1 MTVLSEDTLHI
12 QKKTWDREKH
22 VPMETVARRNVPRTG
37 RNLQQNQ
44 TQWDPGG
51 RRETGEGKIRGR
63 WKHRED
69 RGSGEQ
75 KQQDPGRAM
84 EKVVDPAAGPGP
96 SRVGLGDP
104 ATDSGKY

>member
-12 QKKTWDREKH
+12 QKRMRDREKH

-51 RRETGEGKIRGR
+51 RGETGEGEIRER
-63 WKHRED
+63 RRED
-69 RGSGEQ
+69 GKTGRKEGAVSRSSRTQAGPWRRLWIL
-75 KQQDPGRAM
+75 QQDQA
-84 EKVVDPAAGPGP
+84 PAGWE
-96 SRVGLGDP
+96 
-104 ATDSGKY
+104 